1 MKQVRAPNGMRMG
14 SFLDSIEQ
22 NDEGDKYI
30 FATSLI
36 TLIGFITD
44 KPVQKVAHYLRKSDF
59 SQKVYSYYHL
69 RDRKCYSK
77 DMHNQAHGFDLN
89 TKELLAE
96 CYHTFGF
103 TEKYMTLKQEHEMDF
118 DFYYLKEELQAI
130 DCIKDLNIDFSLEWE
145 AERAQSKWDDE
156 VEKPIFRLSDDPHFE
171 EMNDEK
177 INGIGGLGLFRDKLI
192 KLDAYSVLN
201 AACLLSG
208 DAPTEIHKFQDHLEF
223 VQVFSEYVSFKLMI
237 ELAIKNNELKI
248 NDDKISAHDL
258 KEYLGRNGYFF
269 KGFNDFMAIEPAQPL
284 NNKQIDSNELA
295 DAQNKIAE
303 LEQQLSK
310 FQAAV
315 PDVVTIPFGK
325 RIDLTNKKLPPD
337 ERLKESYQIYSNDFS
352 FHEDTHPVN
361 TPDEMIKR
369 IQGLLN
375 VIKKK
380 DNKIFELEQQT
391 NTPANAQAEIDKL
404 KEQLNKANTELAAA
418 KTTTTDQPLDW
429 QNMSEHVYP
438 PELHLALMIWQRI
451 YVDNELKDSHITSH
465 GGKFKVIAKRLGLNP
480 DNTLGKRVAMLI
492 NTAHS
497 KNKQDEL
504 ADPLRAIEQLYMPPK
519 KEKTTS

>member
-1 MKQVRAPNGMRMG
+1 MSMLFNFKDFLTLDEVGEYLAANGYPKFDRDRVITFVKDLINEGKLSVAVYYKGDVGNELLYRDSDRVRVDSPEDSCYINTYSWLDFNTSYALFNSESPIDNGISSKDIIQGRFNLTPNIKDYK
-14 SFLDSIEQ
+14 SLLDHKNEAYHCWTFIE
-22 NDEGDKYI
+22 NKDY
-30 FATSLI
+30 TI
-36 TLIGFITD
+36 TLNNVRYYRPDLD
-44 KPVQKVAHYLRKSDF
+44 KL
-59 SQKVYSYYHL
+59 L
-69 RDRKCYSK
+69 N
-77 DMHNQAHGFDLN
+77 NQAL
-89 TKELLAE
+89 T
-96 CYHTFGF
+96 
-103 TEKYMTLKQEHEMDF
+103 
-118 DFYYLKEELQAI
+118 
-130 DCIKDLNIDFSLEWE
+130 
-145 AERAQSKWDDE
+145 
-156 VEKPIFRLSDDPHFE
+156 
-171 EMNDEK
+171 
-177 INGIGGLGLFRDKLI
+177 
-192 KLDAYSVLN
+192 
-201 AACLLSG
+201 
-208 DAPTEIHKFQDHLEF
+208 
-223 VQVFSEYVSFKLMI
+223 
-237 ELAIKNNELKI
+237 
-248 NDDKISAHDL
+248 
-258 KEYLGRNGYFF
+258 
-269 KGFNDFMAIEPAQPL
+269 
-284 NNKQIDSNELA
+284 
-295 DAQNKIAE
+295 DAQDKIAE

-310 FQAAV
+310 FQAAA
-315 PDVVTIPFGK
+315 PDVVNIPFRTRLDSINK
-325 RIDLTNKKLPPD
+325 DLPQD
-337 ERLKESYQIYSNDFS
+337 ERVKKSYQIYSNDFS
-352 FHEDTHPVN
+352 FYEDKHPVN

-404 KEQLNKANTELAAA
+404 KEQLDKANTELAAA